1 MRVVRPFC
9 PPEGLRSDEPSDR
22 LGRIVH
28 FQHSPP
34 VLHVS
39 GDEHVTSRGCRRAA
53 MSRAFRASG
62 DLVVDLSGLG
72 FADTTVMLDLAVVAR
87 RLRAAGRQMRLYGAT
102 PQVQRL
108 IEAVGLHRLPS
119 VVLVPASA

>member
-1 MRVVRPFC
+1 MHVVRPFC
-9 PPEGLRSDEPSDR
+9 PAGGLRWPGRFDR
-22 LGRIVH
+22 LGCIVH

-39 GDEHVTSRGCRRAA
+39 GDEDVTSQGCRRAA

-62 DLVVDLSGLG
+62 DLLVDLTGLS
-72 FADTTVMLDLAVVAR
+72 FADRTVMVDLAVVAR
-87 RLRAAGRQMRLYGAT
+87 RLRVAGRQMRLYGAT

-108 IEAVGLHRLPS
+108 IEAFGLHRLPS
-119 VVLVPASA
+119 VVLVPATA